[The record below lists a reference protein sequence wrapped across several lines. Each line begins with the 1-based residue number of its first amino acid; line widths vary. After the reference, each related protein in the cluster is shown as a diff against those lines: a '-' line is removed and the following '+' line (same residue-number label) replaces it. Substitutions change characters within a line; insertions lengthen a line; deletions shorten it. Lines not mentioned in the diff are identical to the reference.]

1 MVDLGIILLYFC
13 IPWAVA
19 VVAARVTQ
27 NPALNDIMNN
37 LEL

>member
-1 MVDLGIILLYFC
+1 MVDLGILLLYFC

-27 NPALNDIMNN
+27 NPALNDIMEN